1 MQAQRSLPDQ
11 PPPTTS
17 PHAAVPYGIY
27 FLGGKIKKQQGY
39 DFL

>member
-1 MQAQRSLPDQ
+1 MVGTKEPTRSATPCA
-11 PPPTTS
+11 S
-17 PHAAVPYGIY
+17 PHAAMAYGIY